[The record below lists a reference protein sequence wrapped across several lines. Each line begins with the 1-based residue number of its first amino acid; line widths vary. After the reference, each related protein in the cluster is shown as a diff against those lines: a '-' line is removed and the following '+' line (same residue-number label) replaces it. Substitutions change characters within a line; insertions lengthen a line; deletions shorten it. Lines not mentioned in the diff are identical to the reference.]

1 MDVSPL
7 MICSA
12 RSFPTADRHVRP
24 PRQWVFLGIT
34 VLTPLALFG
43 AAELIARV
51 AWPQGALPL
60 FVTAPIGNGEYLV
73 ANRSVARRW
82 FARERTLPTPM
93 LEPFAAHKPARSY
106 RVFVLGE
113 SSTAGFPYPRN
124 GTFSRVLRDMLRDVL
139 PGDSVE
145 VINLGIAATNTYAL
159 VDMAPEVLAQ
169 SPDAVVIYAG
179 HNEYYGALGAA
190 STENVVANSPALKRV
205 YLWMLKSRAVLAL
218 RAALQR
224 ATPSSTSGGGAA
236 TLMETL
242 ARNREIPLDSALYRR
257 GVDQFE
263 SNLSRV
269 VRVFRDKG
277 VPVFIGS
284 LASNLRDQPPLAAKG
299 NRGPLRAE
307 GAYLDARRAISGGDL
322 MAAQLLY
329 ARARDLD
336 VVRFRAPTEFN
347 LVIDRVSKA
356 TGARYVPIAETAAR
370 EAPGGVP
377 GNEFFLEHVHPNRIG
392 YATIARVFF
401 ESMRDAGFGGRP
413 AQLARLRMPADYF
426 VGMELTP
433 FDERVVRHTVQTL
446 ITRWPFVPANRRNDY
461 RRTYRPADLFDSLAF
476 AVSAGATWEVAK
488 LRLAAEYERQ
498 GRHDL
503 AAAEYRGLTR
513 DAPFF
518 DEPLRLL
525 GRALLA
531 KGDTAE
537 AEGALQRALVL
548 HPATST
554 ANTLALLALRRRD
567 LPRGIAL
574 LKQSLALQANQ
585 PDMLHQLSLAY
596 ALSGDVENAR
606 WAALR
611 LRQLAPGFPG
621 LAQWLQSLG
630 IGS

>member
-1 MDVSPL
+1 MFRPFVPPPL
-7 MICSA
+7 SA
-12 RSFPTADRHVRP
+12 ADHQVRP
-24 PRQWVFLGIT
+24 PRHWVFLGIT
-34 VLTPLALFG
+34 LLTPLALLS

-60 FVTAPIGNGEYLV
+60 FVTAPVANGEYLV
-73 ANRSVARRW
+73 ANRGVARRW
-82 FARERTLPTPM
+82 FVRERTPPAPM
-93 LEPFAAHKPARSY
+93 LEPFTAHKPARSY

-139 PGDSVE
+139 PDDSVE

-159 VDMAPEVLAQ
+159 VDIAPEVLAQ

-190 STENVVANSPALKRV
+190 STENVIGNSPALKRA

-224 ATPSSTSGGGAA
+224 ATASGTGGGGGAA

-263 SNLSRV
+263 NNLSRV
-269 VRVFRDKG
+269 VRVFRDEA

-299 NRGPLRAE
+299 NRGPLHAE
-307 GAYLDARRAISGGDL
+307 GAYLEARRALSGGDL
-322 MAAQLLY
+322 MGAQLLY
-329 ARARDLD
+329 TRARDLD

-356 TGARYVPIAETAAR
+356 TGARYVPIAESVAR

-392 YATIARVFF
+392 YATIAMVFF
-401 ESMRDAGFGGRP
+401 ESMRDAGFGGRA
-413 AQLARLRMPADYF
+413 AQLARLRTPAQYLAS
-426 VGMELTP
+426 MELTP
-433 FDERVVRHTVQTL
+433 FDERVVRHTVQTV

-476 AVSAGATWEVAK
+476 AVSGGATWEVAK
-488 LRLAAEYERQ
+488 LRLASEYERQ

-503 AAAEYRGLTR
+503 AAAEYRGLAR

-531 KGDTAE
+531 NGDTAE

-574 LKQSLALQANQ
+574 LNQSLALQPNQ

-596 ALSGDVENAR
+596 ALTGDVENAR

-630 IGS
+630 VGS